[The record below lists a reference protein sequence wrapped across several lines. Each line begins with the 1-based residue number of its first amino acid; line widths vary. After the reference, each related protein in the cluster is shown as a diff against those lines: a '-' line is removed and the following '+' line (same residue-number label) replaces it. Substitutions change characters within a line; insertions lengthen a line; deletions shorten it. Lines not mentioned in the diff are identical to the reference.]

1 MFINYYFKPAHP
13 EPDSFN
19 LCCKTV
25 QFRSPVTLKV
35 KFMLVCFFLECQL
48 LNLFLTLNSI
58 KPPIFVTEQAEILA
72 ILNWF
77 ITQLDKQGFETRQRA
92 PVLHIKKS
100 NSLFKSLY
108 RFDENA
114 DFIWSCI
121 KHLAEKEEIFKLQL
135 ARNHYAQDVI
145 YDRSRLIFNPE
156 KEELIRQWLH
166 RPRINP
172 EISHWNELV
181 RKHQNFFEA
190 PDFLLNTPLQK
201 DGWSAEQIMGGLIC
215 IGQNLK
221 KPLSLRQLSCECF
234 LSDSKF
240 LDSHSNLIAQLFPSL
255 YPNIIT
261 RPLIINAYLPQTIH
275 SILFIENQDT
285 FLEYCTTSPEDQAV
299 IYSYGFKASCKHIR
313 QRNNVVFSIINSQD
327 EPAMLDQLQQ
337 YWYRE
342 SPSEPA
348 YYFWG
353 DLDYSGLAILKAL
366 REPFPHLIAWQKGY
380 QPMLERLA
388 AGQGHLAEQTR
399 KCRQAIVEQTGC
411 HYTDKILLPALKEY
425 QRFVD
430 QEIYRAGFC

>member
-1 MFINYYFKPAHP
+1 
-13 EPDSFN
+13 
-19 LCCKTV
+19 
-25 QFRSPVTLKV
+25 
-35 KFMLVCFFLECQL
+35 MLVCFFLEFQL
-48 LNLFLTLNSI
+48 LVLLLTLNSI
-58 KPPIFVTEQAEILA
+58 KTPIFVTEQAEILA

-77 ITQLDKQGFETRQRA
+77 INQLDKQGFDTRQRA

-108 RFDENA
+108 RFNENT
-114 DFIWSCI
+114 DFIWFCI
-121 KHLAEKEEIFKLQL
+121 KQLAEKEGIFQLQL
-135 ARNHYAQDVI
+135 TRNHYTQDVV
-145 YDRSRLIFNPE
+145 YDKARLIFNPD
-156 KEELIRQWLH
+156 KEELVRQWLQ

-172 EISHWNELV
+172 EISYWNQLV
-181 RKHQNFFEA
+181 RQYQNFFEA

-201 DGWSAEQIMGGLIC
+201 DGWSAEQIMEGLIC

-255 YPNIIT
+255 YPNIAI
-261 RPLIINAYLPQTIH
+261 RPLIINAYLPQTIR

-285 FLEYCTTSPEDQAV
+285 FLEYCATSPEDQVV
-299 IYSYGFKASCKHIR
+299 IYSYGFKASCKNIR
-313 QRNNVVFSIINSQD
+313 QKNSVVFSIINSQD
-327 EPAMLDQLQQ
+327 ASTTLNQLEQ
-337 YWYRE
+337 YWYQE
-342 SPSEPA
+342 NLSEPA

-366 REPFPHLIAWQKGY
+366 KEPFPHLIAWQKGY